1 MSRLGLVVRLAL
13 TALVAFG
20 LGLAAARFLLP
31 HGKKRSSPPP
41 AISNIIEPQP
51 QIVIEMA
58 SWFPSTS
65 IQLGAEGQR
74 LIEKLEAVSGGKIDL
89 RFNEPGRPVP
99 REAIFDSVGRGEVDA
114 GWATPG
120 QWIER
125 DSAFALFSSVPFGP
139 NLREFL
145 AWFDRG
151 GGRELAQALY
161 AEHNIVAIPCGV
173 VAPEGGGWFR
183 KKLKSVKDLQG
194 LKIRTT
200 GLTAEV
206 YRRVGAEPVSVL
218 PGETYLQLE
227 KGQIDAAEVSQPA
240 IDLAMGFHRVLR
252 HYYFPGW
259 QQQIQIVDLMLSQAK
274 WNELPPQYKTMVN
287 VACGDNIREALAV
300 GEAAQPPALAEL
312 EAKGVKFER
321 FPPELLTAFREAW
334 DQVAAD
340 EAAKNENFKRVWES
354 YTAFRDSYARWR
366 KLSFLD

>member
-1 MSRLGLVVRLAL
+1 MSRLGLVARLAL
-13 TALVAFG
+13 TAVVAFG
-20 LGLAAARFLLP
+20 IGLATARFVLP
-31 HGKKRSSPPP
+31 HGKKKAAP
-41 AISNIIEPQP
+41 APISNIVEPQP
-51 QIVIEMA
+51 QVVIEMA
-58 SWFPSTS
+58 SWFPSSS

-74 LIEKLEAVSGGKIDL
+74 LIQKLEALSGGKIDL

-120 QWIER
+120 QWFEK
-125 DSAFALFSSVPFGP
+125 DSAFALFSAVPFGP

-183 KKLKSVKDLQG
+183 KRLKSVKDLQG
-194 LKIRTT
+194 LKIRTS

-206 YRRVGAEPVSVL
+206 YRRIGAEPVIVP
-218 PGETYLQLE
+218 PGETYYQLE
-227 KGQIDAAEVSQPA
+227 KGQVDAAEVSQPA

-259 QQQIQIVDLMLSQAK
+259 QQQIQMVDLMLSQAK
-274 WNELPPQYKTMVN
+274 WNELPAQYKTMVE

-312 EAKGVKFER
+312 EAKGVMLER
-321 FPPELLTAFREAW
+321 FPQEMLNAFREAW
-334 DQVAAD
+334 DEVAAA
-340 EAAKNENFKRVWES
+340 EAARNENFKRVWDS
-354 YTAFRDSYARWR
+354 YTAFRDSYAKWR
-366 KLSFLD
+366 KLGTLD